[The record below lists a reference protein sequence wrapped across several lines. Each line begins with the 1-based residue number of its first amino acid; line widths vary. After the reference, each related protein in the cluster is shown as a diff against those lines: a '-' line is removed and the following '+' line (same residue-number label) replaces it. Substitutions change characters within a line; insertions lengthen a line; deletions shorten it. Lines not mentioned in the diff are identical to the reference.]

1 MSCTN
6 INTCTRYSDMFTLLF
21 RGNSPLSLTS
31 GTRVQSYRGADRL
44 LLLLGNAF
52 DPPLGAPSRSLESE
66 NRKKS
71 MEAAGAIV
79 PRGGKSSRF
88 SRESRQIIIAIVSR
102 TPKLPSASM
111 FIVGGARRGG
121 EGRGGGRA
129 RGIWRDLYLTSLSTS
144 TGCHLVR
151 LMRPSFGARQTSY
164 TASISRA
171 RFQASK
177 WPRLRHP
184 ITSMIL
190 RDH

>member
-1 MSCTN
+1 MSRTN

-66 NRKKS
+66 NRKKIDGS
-71 MEAAGAIV
+71 RTGGIV
-79 PRGGKSSRF
+79 PRRGKSSRF

-102 TPKLPSASM
+102 SPNPLC
-111 FIVGGARRGG
+111 VNVYRRRCGG
-121 EGRGGGRA
+121 EGEERG
-129 RGIWRDLYLTSLSTS
+129 GIWRDLYLTSLSTS

-177 WPRLRHP
+177 WPRLTP